1 MQKATAPDIKFFL
14 TRPSRPFWLLNCLLF
29 CLFMPLGLACGES
42 SATGSSSPSSETQQ
56 QLSGYTRDPVP
67 IVADVAVPVATDGSL
82 QIMVARTGG
91 LRLMY
96 FGYTSCPDVC
106 PTTMS
111 DLKRALALLK
121 AQERARI
128 DVNMLTV
135 DPARDLPEKIS
146 AYVTSFI
153 PTAVALRTE
162 DESLLRS
169 SADAFG
175 ANFSLEVSKDG
186 RVDVGHT
193 AEIYAVDDSGRVVM
207 QWPFGSEYPM
217 LAKDLEALLAQQ
229 Q

>member
-1 MQKATAPDIKFFL
+1 
-14 TRPSRPFWLLNCLLF
+14 
-29 CLFMPLGLACGES
+29 
-42 SATGSSSPSSETQQ
+42 
-56 QLSGYTRDPVP
+56 
-67 IVADVAVPVATDGSL
+67 
-82 QIMVARTGG
+82 
-91 LRLMY
+91 
-96 FGYTSCPDVC
+96 
-106 PTTMS
+106 
-111 DLKRALALLK
+111 
-121 AQERARI
+121 
-128 DVNMLTV
+128 
-135 DPARDLPEKIS
+135 
-146 AYVTSFI
+146 
-153 PTAVALRTE
+153 LRTE

>member
-1 MQKATAPDIKFFL
+1 
-14 TRPSRPFWLLNCLLF
+14 
-29 CLFMPLGLACGES
+29 
-42 SATGSSSPSSETQQ
+42 
-56 QLSGYTRDPVP
+56 
-67 IVADVAVPVATDGSL
+67 
-82 QIMVARTGG
+82 MVARTGG

-153 PTAVALRTE
+153 PAAVALRTE